1 MKKNWMIVLSGIL
14 VMIIVM
20 ACSFSFGDTGLSDE
34 EKLQTAVAATVSAMN
49 PPQVQPSQ
57 PQPTQ
62 AQPTQAQPTTA
73 PANTQVVPAT
83 QTPLPC
89 NQALFISETIP
100 DGTEFNVGTDFDKS
114 WRLKNTGTCTWNT
127 NYKILFADGD
137 KMGGPSSK
145 NLTQSVAPGE
155 QYDFVLDL
163 KAPNTA
169 GTYKGFWKIAD
180 DQGKLFVHNLW
191 VEIKAKAILA
201 PPVMGKPDLIISGF
215 SISPA
220 TPNADENT
228 HVKVK
233 AKNQGPVDSG
243 GFKVQW
249 YGLDTF
255 ADPSCYWNVN
265 GGIVAGGSVML
276 ECDFIFA
283 SWYPINKTS
292 IAIIDTNNSVDESNE
307 GNNTKT
313 ISPFGVNP

>member
-14 VMIIVM
+14 IMSVVM
-20 ACSFSFGDTGLSDE
+20 ACGFSFGDTGLSDE
-34 EKLQTAVAATVSAMN
+34 EKLQTAVAATIAAN
-49 PPQVQPSQ
+49 QQVQVV
-57 PQPTQ
+57 PTQ
-62 AQPTQAQPTTA
+62 AQPTLAQPTLTPGSEQVTPPTA
-73 PANTQVVPAT
+73 
-83 QTPLPC
+83 TPLPC

-100 DGTEFNVGTDFDKS
+100 DGTEFNVGQDFDKS

-127 NYKILFADGD
+127 NYKIVFADGD
-137 KMGGPSSK
+137 KMSGPSSK
-145 NLTQSVAPGE
+145 NLTISVAPGE
-155 QYDFVLDL
+155 QYDFVVDL
-163 KAPNTA
+163 TAPNTA
-169 GTYKGFWKIAD
+169 GTYKGYWKISD

-201 PPVMGKPDLIISGF
+201 PPPLGKPDLIITEF
-215 SISPA
+215 TISPA

-228 HVKVK
+228 HTKVRV
-233 AKNQGPVDSG
+233 KNQGTVDSG

-265 GGIVAGGSVML
+265 GGVVAGGSVLL

-283 SWYPINKTS
+283 SWYPVNKTS
-292 IAIIDTNNSVDESNE
+292 IAIADTNDSVNESNE
-307 GNNTKT
+307 GNNNKT